1 MGKQI
6 FQITGMSQDLA
17 DSKISSE
24 KAFEI
29 KNMRVT
35 AQENSNMPALISEKG
50 NIEIPLYKED
60 GSTLYNIPGNIVGY
74 CTLNEFIV
82 LFTHNVEEG
91 NNVDYILRLSYDT
104 STPKK
109 MLVHELY
116 HGNLGFNELG
126 EGIHID
132 THTCYET
139 ENNQKVYWIDGVH
152 QPRFINI
159 VADEETQT
167 LWLERTNPFDFNPPL
182 KYEEEVSIEK
192 THLTGLFP
200 AGTIQYVFSYFNRWG
215 QQTAAFHTS
224 PIYYTSP
231 INRGGSPEESIS
243 NAFKIAI
250 YNVDENYDYI
260 RVYSVLRTSE
270 NGTPYCKLIGDF
282 TFEEIVKIVWETRLK
297 RYEDDL
303 GDYINSQTPYGS
315 AFLQDITSLKAFKN
329 TEDIKPTASVSKAQI
344 ELSLNDFLVRT
355 NTDPYYKY
363 VFDYNTWVCYTDE
376 NNNEVQLTSPMIY
389 NISRDWFDFLY
400 PNAKIVVEYDSDYS
414 SWRIHLENI
423 EGIYQ
428 AVFAPQNIMFRVS
441 KSITTNGVSFIDN
454 NTVGSVVD
462 YAEIQFLGGANII
475 PNTLEEKQNTLFF
488 GNYELITPP
497 LNQDLIDVVTGEN
510 GIKVFFKYKEQA
522 IQKPTTGV
530 YAYNT
535 QLDYNE
541 SEITTFKG
549 GESYYFGITFQ
560 DNVGQWSSVI
570 PLGSYTNELYP
581 QDNIDYF
588 YPVEATAIIPEAVIT
603 ELNKTNFKRY
613 KLVVY
618 DNLLNRSVCQGILA
632 PTVFNKERQKDVY
645 AWPSWFFRPISP
657 WGYGEEEPYLWG
669 RILSNRHFCNI
680 PSYELGHN
688 DNTTIITDGT
698 PEFKEISELECTNSE
713 IEGASGFLKG
723 CTSAGALYNEK
734 DFYVDW
740 NVLTL
745 NSPDIEFEQVTNLNE
760 NLKIKIVGLIPATA
774 SQQNLYIT
782 TTTPAKSKS
791 STRDYVR
798 NINNFIFRNI
808 TTSNINEEAIYGP
821 YMTFSWYDIRPDLAN
836 EDIDN
841 EDILDTRRY
850 GWMPIYPWNYDYPLS
865 YLTSDVRTGHTSN
878 YRTDEYGKLDTK
890 VFADMK
896 YSAYTIYG
904 NQLNLNL
911 NDYKLLFND
920 YQSVQFKYNND
931 DTYWNKPKNYSNTCD
946 LVLPAS
952 SPWNEWITFLGYDY
966 EEGGQEVQTVI
977 KNLMYFPNKG
987 NTSFKDAWQN
997 ISSYIRYKST
1007 PHAVMELSWNNGEQ
1021 TVIPKLNLGNG
1032 IEYTILPGSDQ
1043 RTGWPFWSK
1052 ERAVDNKDYDIKN
1065 YNKMYA
1071 IDKCIDGVTDLTPEV
1086 LNTDTIGTYTKYPG
1100 ITAYNLTTIGETSTN
1115 YNENDLIVNIGSYA
1129 YKTQTCNYTSSNPL
1143 ESHSEWGIGPIYRDP
1158 EQQEPITV
1166 SAKYL
1171 IINKSWLANYTNGA
1185 NNIKYGQVVYFP
1197 YMNFNC
1203 LFYVAYVTDMYPHD
1217 TVVVLYEY
1225 PKLYNDVM
1233 WRNTSGSGW
1242 KMVNG
1247 NDTHDGA
1254 FKFGAHNRSNIDV
1267 SPKNVLTK
1275 WYDSKLKLFLQVEPD
1290 GELTS
1295 PSCVYYEHT
1304 ALNNPTWDTANGYA
1318 YKDLMSDCPIVDKF
1332 YLPEQEFSEDTI
1344 SYPIDNPFK
1353 GYYYLAE
1360 FYDPNVPEINEKDIT
1375 YRDCGLPAMIGKN
1388 LYGTY
1393 GDTYYQR
1400 YDCLKTYPYS
1410 PEDQNQ
1416 IVEIL
1421 SFMCETRVNID
1432 GRYDKMRG
1440 LSDNTIVTNTN
1451 FNLLNK
1457 TYSQRDNLQS
1467 YNYLDPKYFNAD
1479 TFGNQIIWTKTK
1491 QYNEKVDSWTNIIPT
1506 SVLSLQG
1513 DKGNITKLIN
1523 WNNNLLCFQDK
1534 AIAKID
1540 YNERVA
1546 LSTSDGVPV
1555 ELANSGKVTGYNY
1568 LSTTVGCSNKRSVC
1582 PTVGGIY
1589 FADSN
1594 NKEVYLFSGELKNLS
1609 KTNGFNT
1616 YFYKYNFDTMHTDY
1630 DSILKSIYFVNEDS
1644 CLEFSEQSGSFES
1657 FFSYD
1662 NTEMFNF
1669 NDEFLALQVDKSIE
1683 NSAQVKLWRQFG
1695 GQYNKFFNKY
1705 EDFGFTLV
1713 SNDNP
1718 TTDKI
1723 FTNLEYRAD
1732 TYKQEN
1738 DSIVVDTLDSF
1749 STIRATTEYQDTE
1762 NKDLEYGK
1770 NIKKR
1775 FRIWRAE
1782 IPREEKMRRIRNP
1795 WAKITLMKN
1804 TDDNKK
1810 EYRDKTIV
1818 HDMIITYL

>member
-50 NIEIPLYKED
+50 NIEIPLYEED
-60 GSTLYNIPGNIVGY
+60 GSTSYNIPGNVVGY

-82 LFTHNVEEG
+82 LFIHSVVG
-91 NNVDYILRLSYDT
+91 DINVDYILRLSYDT

-159 VADEETQT
+159 VANEETQE

-243 NAFKIAI
+243 NAFKIAV
-250 YNVDENYDYI
+250 YNADTNYDYV

-303 GDYINSQTPYGS
+303 GDYINSQTPSGS

-329 TEDIKPTASVSKAQI
+329 TEDIKPTASVNKVQT

-363 VFDYNTWVCYTDE
+363 VFDYNTWICYTDE
-376 NNNEVQLTSPMIY
+376 NNNEVQITSPMIY
-389 NISRDWFDFLY
+389 NIRRDWFDFLY

-414 SWRIHLENI
+414 SWRMHFENI
-423 EGIYQ
+423 GGVYQ

-497 LNQDLIDVVTGEN
+497 LNQDLIDAATGEN

-522 IQKPTTGV
+522 IQKPAKGV

-632 PTVFNKERQKDVY
+632 PTVFNRERQKDVY

-657 WGYGEEEPYLWG
+657 WGYSEEEPNLWG
-669 RILSNRHFCNI
+669 KILSNRHFCNI
-680 PSYELGHN
+680 PNYELSHD
-688 DNTTIITDGT
+688 DNTPVNNGDDIIL
-698 PEFKEISELECTNSE
+698 PEFTKNSELLCTNSE
-713 IEGASGFLKG
+713 IEGASPWLKS
-723 CTSAGALYNEK
+723 CVSAGALYNEK

-760 NLKIKIVGLIPATA
+760 NLQIKIVGLIPATA

-782 TTTPAKSKS
+782 TSTPAKCKS

-808 TTSNINEEAIYGP
+808 TTSNIDEEAVYGP
-821 YMTFSWYDIRPDLAN
+821 YMTFSWYDISPDLAN
-836 EDIDN
+836 EVIDD
-841 EDILDTRRY
+841 EDILDSRRY

-865 YLTSDVRTGHTSN
+865 YLTSDTRTGHTSD

-966 EEGGQEVQTVI
+966 EEEGQEVQSVV
-977 KNLMYFPNKG
+977 KRLMYFPNKG
-987 NTSFKDAWQN
+987 DTSFKNAWQY

-1052 ERAVDNKDYDIKN
+1052 ERAVDNKDYDIEN
-1065 YNKMYA
+1065 YEEMYA
-1071 IDKCIDGVTDLTPEV
+1071 IDKCIDETTDLTPDV
-1086 LNTDTIGTYTKYPG
+1086 LNTDTIGTYTKYTSG
-1100 ITAYNLTTIGETSTN
+1100 GQITAYNLTTIGETSTQ
-1115 YNENDLIVNIGSYA
+1115 YNETDLVAEVGNYA
-1129 YKTQTCNYTSSNPL
+1129 YAVQACNYTASSP
-1143 ESHSEWGIGPIYRDP
+1143 EEAHAEWKIGPLYHDQY
-1158 EQQEPITV
+1158 QQNPITV
-1166 SAKYL
+1166 PVKYL
-1171 IINKSWLANYTNGA
+1171 IINKEWLSHYIQD
-1185 NNIKYGQVVYFP
+1185 IKYGQIIYFP

-1203 LFYVAYVTDMYPHD
+1203 LFYVAYINDIGTHN
-1217 TVVVLYEY
+1217 TEVVLYEY

-1233 WRNTSGSGW
+1233 WRAATEGAGW
-1242 KMVNG
+1242 KIVNG
-1247 NDTHDGA
+1247 SSVHGGV
-1254 FKFGAHNRSNIDV
+1254 FHFGAHNRNSINI
-1267 SPKNVLTK
+1267 SPKNIITK
-1275 WYDSKLKLFLQVEPD
+1275 WYNNRLKLFLQIEPE
-1290 GELTS
+1290 GEEIS
-1295 PSCVYYEHT
+1295 PECTYYEHT
-1304 ALNNPTWDTANGYA
+1304 ALNNPTWNTANGKA
-1318 YKDLMSDCPIVDKF
+1318 FKDLSSDCPVVDEF
-1332 YLPEQEFSEDTI
+1332 YLPEQEFNEDEVL
-1344 SYPIDNPFK
+1344 YPIDNPFK

-1440 LSDNTIVTNTN
+1440 LADNTIVTNTN

-1568 LSTTVGCSNKRSVC
+1568 LSTTIGCSNKRSVY
-1582 PTVGGIY
+1582 PTVSGIY

-1594 NKEVYLFSGELKNLS
+1594 NKEVYLFNDQLNNLS
-1609 KTNGFNT
+1609 KTKGFNT
-1616 YFYKYNFDTMHTDY
+1616 YFYNYDFSKMHTDY
-1630 DSILKSIYFVNEDS
+1630 DNILKSVYFVNENDCLCYDEQTGGFEAFYSYNDS
-1644 CLEFSEQSGSFES
+1644 
-1657 FFSYD
+1657 
-1662 NTEMFNF
+1662 EMFNF
-1669 NDEFLALQVDKSIE
+1669 NNEFLALHNNGNITS
-1683 NSAQVKLWRQFG
+1683 LWRQFG
-1695 GQYNKFFNKY
+1695 GNYNYYFGTY
-1705 EDFGFTLV
+1705 QPFGFTLV
-1713 SNDNP
+1713 TNDQP
-1718 TTDKI
+1718 VTDKI

-1732 TYKQEN
+1732 TYDQEG
-1738 DSIVVDTLDSF
+1738 STVQTLDTF
-1749 STIRATTEYQDTE
+1749 DTIRLTTEYQDTG
-1762 NKDLEYGK
+1762 NKELSYGK
-1770 NIKKR
+1770 NLKKR
-1775 FRIWRAE
+1775 FRIWRVE
-1782 IPREEKMRRIRNP
+1782 LPREEKMRRIRNP
-1795 WAKITLMKN
+1795 WSKVTISKN
-1804 TDDNKK
+1804 NDT
-1810 EYRDKTIV
+1810 ESGKTIV
-1818 HDMIITYL
+1818 HDMIVTYL

>member
-60 GSTLYNIPGNIVGY
+60 GITLYNIPGNVVGY

-82 LFTHNVEEG
+82 LFTHSVVSDI
-91 NNVDYILRLSYDT
+91 NVDYILRLSYDT

-109 MLVHELY
+109 MVVHELY

-159 VADEETQT
+159 VADEETQE
-167 LWLERTNPFDFNPPL
+167 LWLERINPFDFNPPL

-243 NAFKIAI
+243 NAFKISI
-250 YNVDENYDYI
+250 YNVDENYDYV
-260 RVYSVLRTSE
+260 RMYSVLRTSE
-270 NGTPYCKLIGDF
+270 NGTPYCKFIGDF
-282 TFEEIVKIVWETRLK
+282 TFEETVKIVWETRLK

-303 GDYINSQTPYGS
+303 GDYVNSQTPYGS
-315 AFLQDITSLKAFKN
+315 AFIQDITSLKAFKN
-329 TEDIKPTASVSKAQI
+329 TEDIKPNASVSKVQT

-355 NTDPYYKY
+355 NTNPYYKY
-363 VFDYNTWVCYTDE
+363 VFDYDTWVCYTDE

-389 NISRDWFDFLY
+389 NIRRDWFDFLY
-400 PNAKIVVEYDSDYS
+400 PNAKIVVEYDLDYS
-414 SWRIHLENI
+414 SWRIHFENI
-423 EGIYQ
+423 EGTYQ
-428 AVFAPQNIMFRVS
+428 AVFAPQNIMLGVS
-441 KSITTNGVSFIDN
+441 KPTTTNRVSFIDN

-488 GNYELITPP
+488 GNYELITP
-497 LNQDLIDVVTGEN
+497 LLTQNLIDVVTGEN

-522 IQKPTTGV
+522 IQKPATGV

-588 YPVEATAIIPEAVIT
+588 YPVEAAAIIPEAVIT

-618 DNLLNRSVCQGILA
+618 DNPLNRSVCQGILA
-632 PTVFNKERQKDVY
+632 PTVFNRERQKDVY

-657 WGYGEEEPYLWG
+657 WGYGSEEPYLWG

-688 DNTTIITDGT
+688 DNTTITTDGT

-760 NLKIKIVGLIPATA
+760 NLQIKIVGLIPATA
-774 SQQNLYIT
+774 SQQNLYVT
-782 TTTPAKSKS
+782 TATPAKSKS

-798 NINNFIFRNI
+798 NINNFIFKNI
-808 TTSNINEEAIYGP
+808 TISNINEEAIYGP

-841 EDILDTRRY
+841 ENKLDTRRY

-865 YLTSDVRTGHTSN
+865 YLTSDVRTGHTSD
-878 YRTDEYGKLDTK
+878 YRTDEYSKLDTK
-890 VFADMK
+890 IFADMK

-911 NDYKLLFND
+911 NDYKLLFDD
-920 YQSVQFKYNND
+920 YKSVQFKYNIN

-966 EEGGQEVQTVI
+966 EEGGQEVQTVV

-987 NTSFKDAWQN
+987 ETSFQNAWQY

-1032 IEYTILPGSDQ
+1032 IEYTIIPEESY
-1043 RTGWPFWSK
+1043 RTGWPFWSEK
-1052 ERAVDNKDYDIKN
+1052 RAVDNKDYNIKN

-1100 ITAYNLTTIGETSTN
+1100 VTAYNLTTIGETSTN
-1115 YNENDLIVNIGSYA
+1115 YNENDLIVNVGSYA
-1129 YKTQTCNYTSSNPL
+1129 YKTQACNYTSSNL
-1143 ESHSEWGIGPIYRDP
+1143 SEPYLAWGIGPLYRDP
-1158 EQQEPITV
+1158 GQQEPITV
-1166 SAKYL
+1166 PTKYL

-1247 NDTHDGA
+1247 EDTHSGA

-1275 WYDSKLKLFLQVEPD
+1275 WYDSKLKLFLQVEPN

-1304 ALNNPTWDTANGYA
+1304 SLNKPTWDTAVGAA

-1332 YLPEQEFSEDTI
+1332 YLPEQEFSEGTI

-1375 YRDCGLPAMIGKN
+1375 YRDCGLPAMIGEN

-1410 PEDQNQ
+1410 PEDKNQ

-1457 TYSQRDNLQS
+1457 TYSQRDDLQS

-1513 DKGNITKLIN
+1513 NKGNITKLIN
-1523 WNNNLLCFQDK
+1523 WNSNLICFQDK

-1630 DSILKSIYFVNEDS
+1630 DSILKSIYFVNDDS
-1644 CLEFSEQSGSFES
+1644 CLEFSGQSGSFES

-1713 SNDNP
+1713 PNDNP
-1718 TTDKI
+1718 TVDKI

-1738 DSIVVDTLDSF
+1738 NNVVVDTLDSF
-1749 STIRATTEYQDTE
+1749 SIIRATTEYQDTE

-1804 TDDNKK
+1804 TNDNKK